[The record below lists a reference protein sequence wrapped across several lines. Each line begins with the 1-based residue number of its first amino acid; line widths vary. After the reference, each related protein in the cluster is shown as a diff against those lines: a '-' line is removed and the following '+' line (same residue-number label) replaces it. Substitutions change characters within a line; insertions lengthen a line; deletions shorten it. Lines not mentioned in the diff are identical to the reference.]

1 MPGKKLHQIKIHLA
15 NHRGDAA
22 VLQAMN
28 VPARFRDG
36 PLAPRDSSLRCQP
49 AVFAEHAVDRVSVE
63 PAFLRDEQVVGACI
77 LRSHLQPGPQGRD
90 FIHARAPTHP
100 KQRLRSLEGS
110 LEALDCDLHVAPV
123 DIGKLERDEFA
134 GAERVQE
141 ADQQHGMI
149 TSGPAPSRLED
160 VEQLVFREV
169 FEGIRLL
176 CPGAFRADISHKRI
190 IIQSSFDCK
199 DLDLR

>member
-1 MPGKKLHQIKIHLA
+1 MPGKKLHQIKVHFA
-15 NHRGDAA
+15 NHRSDPA
-22 VLQAMN
+22 VLQRMDVA
-28 VPARFRDG
+28 ARFRDG
-36 PLAPRDSSLRCQP
+36 PPPLATRASDASLQYLR
-49 AVFAEHAVDRVSVE
+49 EHAVDRVSVE

-176 CPGAFRADISHKRI
+176 CPAAFRADICSP
-190 IIQSSFDCK
+190 SA
-199 DLDLR
+199 L